1 MPAISENLDRVR
13 LALLVCFIVCLVSVR
28 ASASMWTDPTW
39 EQMLKDSKLIA
50 LVEVTEGGKI
60 IAKVKP
66 LKVFKGKS
74 SGEFYVTGYNNQ
86 NWPREGIEAESFR
99 QKQRYYLFL
108 RTQDT
113 DSLQLAILDDAART
127 SAEPEWKKLLQQ
139 AKNGAVWY
147 VWTPS
152 SGDLPVDG
160 RNVHYS
166 LLGTSYPDAA
176 KARSCA
182 EFERFLKAAIAYQV
196 AGKKDPGLL
205 EKTLQAIR
213 NQSQKQTDSADKE
226 SGLAYFVSAYFL
238 LGGRAYHEVFEKTA
252 VGDDADARFMLA
264 RLLGSINDQR
274 ANKLLL
280 TMLADK
286 SSIVQGEVVRQLAQ
300 GDPKTIGQ
308 VLLDRLSSA
317 GEGGVY
323 PRGLMVP
330 VRNRLDGG
338 KIEIIRA
345 LGKLKY
351 GPAAPALLNLLENV
365 EDSHSLQVLLQALE
379 EMGHQDYAKAL
390 EKPLSK
396 EPLIYWITEWA
407 GTHHV
412 TALKGALEEKLDH
425 PPEVRR
431 DVDLSAV
438 SKALGIIGD
447 ERSAAK
453 LAECLDRLSSQKT
466 AEFLDQTAAMDV
478 IGALGALRYKPA
490 RSAVARSFFFWFGID
505 SAFAAK
511 PELLKTKKQL
521 QSEVESEAKKCFPEF
536 RRVDAQA
543 LVFIQNRTELVN
555 GSETT
560 PNYSFA
566 LEVGIR
572 SQEHPELK
580 AAALQARLKRVFG
593 TRQASIGVTR
603 WLRENYGESS
613 GGNDARLDGR
623 NDPLY
628 LWRWAQYVQAT
639 RDPKDLRFAQSL
651 IDTGLAQCWGAT
663 KYVEGVFGS
672 APIE

>member
-1 MPAISENLDRVR
+1 MDRGSNITVR
-13 LALLVCFIVCLVSVR
+13 GALLVCFILCFVSLR
-28 ASASMWTDPTW
+28 AAASMWADPTW
-39 EQMLKDSKLIA
+39 QQFLKDSKLIA

-66 LKVFKGKS
+66 LKVFKGES
-74 SGEFYVTGYNNQ
+74 ADEFYVTGYNNQ
-86 NWPREGIEAESFR
+86 NWPQEAIEKESFR

-108 RTQDT
+108 RKDEA
-113 DSLQLAILDDAART
+113 DPANLVFLRDLVRT
-127 SAEPEWKKLLQQ
+127 ETEPEWKKLLQQ
-139 AKNGAVWY
+139 EKIVAVWR

-160 RNVHYS
+160 QRVHYS
-166 LLGTSYPDAA
+166 LLRTSYPSAA
-176 KARSCA
+176 KGRSCA
-182 EFERFLKAAIAYQV
+182 EFERFLNAAIAYQV
-196 AGKKDPGLL
+196 AGKKDPGSL

-213 NQSQKQTDSADKE
+213 NQSQKQTGSADKE
-226 SGLAYFVSAYFL
+226 SDLAYSISAYFL
-238 LGGRAYHEVFEKTA
+238 LSSHAYDEVFEKIA
-252 VGDDADARFMLA
+252 VGEDANARFILA
-264 RLLGSINDQR
+264 RLLGAMSDER
-274 ANKLLL
+274 ANKLLV

-286 SSIVQGEVVRQLAQ
+286 SSIVQGEVVRQLAR

-308 VLLDRLSSA
+308 VLLDRVSSA

-323 PRGLMVP
+323 PRGLMDP
-330 VRNRLDGG
+330 VRNQLDSG

-351 GPAAPALLNLLENV
+351 RPAAPALLNLLENA
-365 EDSHSLQVLLQALE
+365 EDSYSLQVLVQALE
-379 EMGHQDYAKAL
+379 EMGEHDYAKAL
-390 EKPLSK
+390 EKPLTK

-407 GTHHV
+407 GTHHL
-412 TALKGALEEKLDH
+412 TGLKGALEQILDH
-425 PPEVRR
+425 PPEGVRR

-453 LAECLDRLSSQKT
+453 LTKCLDRLSSQKT
-466 AEFLDQTAAMDV
+466 AEALDQSAAMDM
-478 IGALGALRYKPA
+478 IGALAALRYKPA
-490 RSAVARSFFFWFGID
+490 RSAVARSFFYWFGID

-511 PELLKTKKQL
+511 PELLETKKQL
-521 QSEVESEAKKCFPEF
+521 QSEVESKTKKCFPEF
-536 RRVDAQA
+536 RRVDAEA

-560 PNYSFA
+560 LKYSFA

-580 AAALQARLKRVFG
+580 AEALQARLKRALG
-593 TRQASIGVTR
+593 TRQTSIGVTR
-603 WLRENYGESS
+603 WVTETFGKSS

-623 NDPLY
+623 NDSLY

-639 RDPKDLRFAQSL
+639 RDPKDLHFAKFL
-651 IDTGLAQCWGAT
+651 LDTGLAQRWDAT

-672 APIE
+672 VPIE